1 MRGGNGLGSL
11 SGTRQWR
18 AESIR
23 FAGGAPLIRKL
34 LLAAILACL
43 FPAPAFVA
51 EVNLYS
57 SKAIVTGTGEENR
70 ATGLRECVAKVL
82 VRVSGDQR
90 LLHNAAIEA
99 IVEAAPSH
107 VASFRYRDRLE
118 GVPIHDEQ
126 GTYARPHDLTC
137 VFDPAHVDDLLAQ
150 LGSKP
155 WQLPRPRIA
164 VFLQVVQGTRSF
176 VLTEDGGESPHM
188 RESLALAAEPLA
200 VEVRLPR
207 AAVRPPM
214 TGDLPSPES
223 FEVLRQAAG
232 DDVPLAMTLQ
242 WSDEALGWVASF
254 RMMNEKGIQDWSAT
268 GISFD
273 EAFRIAMRGAAQ
285 VLSGN
290 GPP

>member
-1 MRGGNGLGSL
+1 MACGEYPLCK
-11 SGTRQWR
+11 
-18 AESIR
+18 
-23 FAGGAPLIRKL
+23 GAPLIRKL
-34 LLAAILACL
+34 LLAALLACL
-43 FPAPAFVA
+43 SPAPALVA
-51 EVNLYS
+51 EINLYS

-70 ATGLRECVAKVL
+70 ALGLRECVAKVL

-90 LLHNAAIEA
+90 LLHNAAMEA
-99 IVEAAPSH
+99 IVEAAASH

-126 GTYARPHDLTC
+126 GSYARPHDLTC

-155 WQLPRPRIA
+155 WPLPRPGIA
-164 VFLQVVQGTRSF
+164 VFLHVAQGTRSF
-176 VLTEDGGESPHM
+176 VLSEDGGESPYM
-188 RESLALAAEPLA
+188 GESLALAAEPLA
-200 VEVRLPR
+200 LEAKLPL
-207 AAVRPPM
+207 AAARPELS
-214 TGDLPSPES
+214 GELPSPEQ
-223 FEVLRQAAG
+223 FEALHEAAG
-232 DDVPLAMTLQ
+232 ESVPLAITLE
-242 WSDEALGWVASF
+242 WSDQALGWVANY
-254 RMMNEKGIQDWSAT
+254 RMVNEKGVQDWSAS